1 MALGL
6 RDNGS
11 SPGAALAFWL
21 ANPILNPATMVFMGF
36 VLGWRWVAL
45 RVGVG
50 VLLVFGVAYLAN
62 RYFRPG
68 EIRPIAE
75 APACAGTAT
84 HEASGSI
91 WTRWGIALRRLSIGL
106 IPEYV
111 VIVLLLGAGRAW
123 LFPAVDPSATG
134 VLWTLGLAVAGT
146 LFVVPTAGE
155 IPIVQTLMT
164 FGLGA
169 GPAAALLTTLPPVSL
184 PSLVM
189 LGKTFP
195 TRVLV
200 FLGLSVAL
208 LGVASGA
215 AAVAL
220 GF

>member
-6 RDNGS
+6 RNNGGA
-11 SPGAALAFWL
+11 PGAALAFWL

-45 RVGVG
+45 RVAVG
-50 VLLVFGVAYLAN
+50 VVLVFGVACLAH
-62 RYFRPG
+62 RFFRPE
-68 EIRPIAE
+68 EIRPTAA
-75 APACAGTAT
+75 APASVRTPT
-84 HEASGSI
+84 HEAGGSI
-91 WTRWGIALRRLSIGL
+91 WTRWGTALWRLSAGL

-111 VIVLLLGAGRAW
+111 VIVLLLGAARAW

-134 VLWTLGLAVAGT
+134 VLWTLGLAIAGT
-146 LFVVPTAGE
+146 LFVIPTAGE

-169 GPAAALLTTLPPVSL
+169 GPAAALLTTLPAVSL

-195 TRVLV
+195 TRVLL
-200 FLGLSVAL
+200 FLGLSVVL